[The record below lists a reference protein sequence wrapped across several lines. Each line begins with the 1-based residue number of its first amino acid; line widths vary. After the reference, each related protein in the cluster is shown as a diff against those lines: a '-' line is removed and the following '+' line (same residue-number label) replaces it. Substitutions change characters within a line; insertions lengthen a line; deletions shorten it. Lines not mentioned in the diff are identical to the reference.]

1 MDDTACLTATPDGTL
16 RPVLRRD
23 TAPPPE
29 TRTTARVL
37 LALVVLMLT
46 SFLLVTAEFL
56 PNGMLTEM
64 AVGLG
69 VSPGAAGQTV
79 TVTAFVGLLVAPFVG
94 VLFPRLDRRTL
105 LVGVALAAG
114 VSSVLA
120 ALAPDLALVLL
131 ARLLLGAAISC
142 FWAMSITVAARVA
155 GPERLGRA
163 VMFTSAG
170 MSLATVA
177 GVPLGVVL
185 SEATDWR
192 VTFAVVGA
200 ASLLLA
206 VPLRLLL
213 PRVPAAPTSGVALLV
228 DTLRRPG
235 VSLALTGH
243 VLVVLGHFAAYTY
256 VRLALERV
264 PGAGADT
271 VVLLLALFGV
281 GGLVGNLVVGVLV
294 DRAFA
299 VVSLAVPLAVAVS
312 VAAVVALP
320 GALLVVGAA
329 VVLWGFAFASWLIV
343 INAWAGRR
351 APDRL
356 EAGGSLVVV
365 GFQLAIVLAAGLGGL
380 LVDRVGVVADYAV
393 ALVLLLAG
401 TLLFASSDR
410 VPRTA
415 PGEDAATE
423 AAPPR

>member
-1 MDDTACLTATPDGTL
+1 M
-16 RPVLRRD
+16 
-23 TAPPPE
+23 
-29 TRTTARVL
+29 TARVL

-79 TVTAFVGLLVAPFVG
+79 TVTAFVGLVVAPFVG

-105 LVGVALAAG
+105 LVGVSLAAG
-114 VSSVLA
+114 LSSVLA
-120 ALAPDLALVLL
+120 ALAPNLALVLL
-131 ARLLLGAAISC
+131 ARLLLGAAISS

-235 VSLALTGH
+235 VALALTGH

-281 GGLVGNLVVGVLV
+281 GGLVGNLVVGLVV
-294 DRAFA
+294 DRAYPL
-299 VVSLAVPLAVAVS
+299 VSLAVPLAVAVS

-320 GALLVVGAA
+320 GALPVVSAA

-351 APDRL
+351 TPDRL

-380 LVDRVGVVADYAV
+380 LVDHAGVVVDYAM
-393 ALVLLLAG
+393 ALVLLLVG
-401 TLLFASSDR
+401 TVLFGLSNRTSSSSGSDPVSAASTR
-410 VPRTA
+410 
-415 PGEDAATE
+415 
-423 AAPPR
+423 